1 MTQTSATDDGVDL
14 RRQVHAVLHC
24 NINTAALDQAVAYYT
39 ALGLPER
46 MRSVST
52 DTDGRPMGLDEHTAS
67 VTAFH
72 YDGRGPRSAPALEL
86 VGWQEPQVIARE
98 LRTDGRA
105 AGFDRLGLRTPDP
118 SAFVPADAPHA
129 TVVCRGA
136 HVAARL
142 ITDPDGAPVEVIEL
156 DPAGLVDE
164 PDGTKLSHVR
174 MVSTDLDRTARWW
187 GRLGFTPASDAPG
200 GTLSLTV
207 REDPTF
213 SVEFTEDTD
222 AVRPDWRAN
231 TQGLYRIALAVD
243 DVTAAYESL
252 VESGADVPE
261 PVFIPMPDIPTG
273 GFTVLFLA
281 DPDGAVV
288 ELVARPRSAVRR
300 PAEPAGIPHPVEGSE

>member
-1 MTQTSATDDGVDL
+1 MTQSSALHDGVDL

-24 NINTAALDQAVAYYT
+24 NVNTATLDRSVDYYT
-39 ALGLPER
+39 ALGLAER

-67 VTAFH
+67 VTSFH

-86 VGWQEPQVIARE
+86 VGWQEPKVVARE
-98 LRTDGRA
+98 MEEGVRA
-105 AGFDRLGLRTPDP
+105 AGFETVGLRAPDP
-118 SAFVPADAPHA
+118 SAFVPSDARRA

-142 ITDPDGAPVEVIEL
+142 TTDPGGTPVEVIEL

-164 PDGTKLSHVR
+164 PDGVKCSHVR
-174 MVSTDLDRTARWW
+174 LVSTDLDRTARWW
-187 GRLGFTPASDAPG
+187 ARLGFAPAPDGPA

-213 SVEFTEDTD
+213 SVEFSEDRD
-222 AVRPDWRAN
+222 AVRPPWRAN

-243 DVTAAYESL
+243 DVTEAYQSL
-252 VESGADVPE
+252 VDSGADVPE
-261 PVFIPMPDIPTG
+261 PVFIPMPDTPTG

-300 PAEPAGIPHPVEGSE
+300 PAEPAGIPRPTRDAG